1 MKYLKRYGTHADT
14 SDYTPD
20 DHEREY
26 VPTAYDDS
34 SRHYDPING
43 AMPNFELGGQS
54 WVVNPANYHAPEV
67 GQQDEWQGKTWR
79 DMPGTDSDNK
89 KLNFVLFRRGLYSI
103 EEDRKWA
110 AKRSLSHHFRS
121 AIIAGFIALS
131 SVACAEEPQK
141 RDFRP
146 LLPKQESVGFRE
158 MKALPK
164 RENTTD
170 SENGL
175 PANSS
180 EPENSL
186 FPEFPTP
193 SFK

>member
-1 MKYLKRYGTHADT
+1 MKYLKRYGITPDT

-20 DHEREY
+20 AHEREY
-26 VPTAYDDS
+26 QMTAAQ
-34 SRHYDPING
+34 DPARDYSNDRECQF
-43 AMPNFELGGQS
+43 NFEIGGQS
-54 WVVNPANYHAPEV
+54 WINPANYHPAEV
-67 GQQDEWQGKTWR
+67 GAHDEWKGKTWR

-89 KLNFVLFRRGLYSI
+89 KLNFVLFRRGLYEIEDCQAAARRSI
-103 EEDRKWA
+103 
-110 AKRSLSHHFRS
+110 SHHFRS

-131 SVACAEEPQK
+131 SMACAEEPQK

-164 RENTTD
+164 REN
-170 SENGL
+170 SPKQEKIEL
-175 PANSS
+175 PANPS
-180 EPENSL
+180 EPESSL
-186 FPEFPTP
+186 FPDELKP